1 MTAVMMLIGSG
12 ILFGIWDICKKKALK
27 DNNVLAVLA
36 VYASISFA
44 MLAFNYKEA
53 IPIQGDIFGVI
64 VLKTAIVYTAWLLMF
79 TALKNLP
86 ISIVTPFNTLTPL
99 CSIFLGI
106 AVLGE
111 TLDGMQWIAIGI
123 MFVSYYYISKV
134 GKFEVKYIFKNK
146 YFYFMLAGAFL
157 NSISALIDK
166 IVLVD
171 INSVMLQFWFMLLM
185 SIFYIISFVVY
196 KYVMKQEVKF
206 RFDSAII
213 LMSILIV
220 VADRIYFNALN
231 IPSTPISLAMPL
243 KSTSIVVS
251 VIVGGLIFKEGNL
264 KKKLMCTG
272 LLLLGILILFI

>member
-1 MTAVMMLIGSG
+1 MM
-12 ILFGIWDICKKKALK
+12 
-27 DNNVLAVLA
+27 V
-36 VYASISFA
+36 SI
-44 MLAFNYKEA
+44 NYKQA
-53 IPIQGDIFGVI
+53 IPITGEVLGII
-64 VLKTAIVYTAWLLMF
+64 ILKTAIVYVAWILMF
-79 TALKNLP
+79 TALKHLP

-106 AVLGE
+106 LVLGE
-111 TLDGMQWIAIGI
+111 TLGGLQWLAIGI

-166 IVLVD
+166 IVLSD
-171 INSVMLQFWFMLLM
+171 INSVMLQFWFMLFM
-185 SIFYIISFVVY
+185 SVFYIISFLIY
-196 KYVMKQEVKF
+196 KYGMKQEINF
-206 RFDSAII
+206 RFDYAII
-213 LMSILIV
+213 FMSILIV

-231 IPSTPISLAMPL
+231 IPSTPISIAMPL

-251 VIVGGLIFKEGNL
+251 VIVGGVLFKEGNI

-272 LLLLGILILFI
+272 LLLFGILLLFI